1 MRDTSANRGIAA
13 PLGDR
18 GRSPAEIERDLAIA
32 DLVDLRL
39 LRAGRAASLFRAHQ
53 VATQR
58 TVAVKVL
65 HDELSSDTGQRFDR
79 ERAITGQLSGH
90 TGIVPLF
97 HTGSTSDGE
106 PYLVM
111 PYYYRGS
118 LADLMTRY
126 GPLSWREATF
136 ILEPVAVT
144 LSEVHGRDL
153 VHRNLKPGNVLLTDF
168 LLPRV
173 ADFGMCLPTGQTST
187 AATLVEDSPYGA
199 PEVVEP
205 GPADPS
211 TDVYGLG
218 ATLVGLLSGRAP
230 SDAKP
235 DSTGPITPEPIAEL
249 IQRSMAIEPSHRPG
263 NAAAFVTELR
273 HAVARSG
280 ATPGARPTAPDGLGP
295 DPAFGELLTRGA
307 TASVGP
313 STTPSDTG
321 GPSEPVSAEPKGPGP
336 EDRSRPASTDETGRT
351 GRLPGR
357 ARSELYLLLLVAV
370 LTTGILAMVLAAVVT
385 VQ

>member
-1 MRDTSANRGIAA
+1 VREASANRGIAA
-13 PLGDR
+13 SLGAS

-32 DLVDLRL
+32 DLVDLQL
-39 LRAGRAASLFRAHQ
+39 LRAGQAASLFRARQ

-58 TVAVKVL
+58 SVAVKVL

-97 HTGSTSDGE
+97 DTGSTSDGE
-106 PYLVM
+106 PYLIM

-187 AATLVEDSPYGA
+187 AATLVEQSPYGA
-199 PEVVEP
+199 PETIEP

-211 TDVYGLG
+211 TDVYGLA
-218 ATLVGLLSGRAP
+218 ATLLGLLSGRQP
-230 SDAKP
+230 NDQQR
-235 DSTGPITPEPIAEL
+235 DITGAITPQPIADL
-249 IQRSMAIEPSHRPG
+249 IERSMAGDPGDRPD
-263 NAAAFVTELR
+263 NAATFVTELR
-273 HAVARSG
+273 HAVARAG
-280 ATPGARPTAPDGLGP
+280 ARPGAKPTAPDGLGP
-295 DPAFGELLTRGA
+295 DPAFGDLLTRGA
-307 TASVGP
+307 TERVPATKAGETAAAAGSRHDAGKQGAAS
-313 STTPSDTG
+313 D
-321 GPSEPVSAEPKGPGP
+321 AEARLGQV
-336 EDRSRPASTDETGRT
+336 DGR
-351 GRLPGR
+351 
-357 ARSELYLLLLVAV
+357 RSELYLLLLVAV
-370 LTTGILAMVLAAVVT
+370 LTTGILAMVLAAMVA